1 MAEDKKI
8 YQLEIEIGDS
18 KKNLSDLRLEL
29 ERVRSELKQGNL
41 TKEEAEKKTIALNA
55 KIIDEKAKLADLNQT
70 LVKYNKELAQQ
81 KKETEENTKKKNAF
95 RNTLDKVTA
104 AYHKAGGGIQGMTAA
119 AKAFI
124 MTPIGAVI
132 TAITGSLALFKKA
145 LGGSVEGQRT
155 LNKITKTVSTTFD
168 VFLQQLRNAGTL
180 VKALFTF
187 DGNEIGKALDQFTDG
202 IKGSVDTIKEGVELE
217 DQLYELDRKESE
229 LKVKQSEY
237 EAQIS
242 EYRRIAADR
251 SKTEAEREEANQ
263 KVRELT
269 VQSINEEIALE
280 QDRLK
285 LLKEKHSLTD
295 STTEDIEEERETQIR
310 INNLIAKKNQAL
322 QKTDKIQ
329 NQINK
334 SVEAEASEADKAT
347 KAWVDA
353 GNKAVEELDKTLEK
367 EAELRKKNAES
378 VKALQNEMFAER
390 LDEHQRELFNI
401 QQEYD
406 ARMDA
411 IKKLAEAEAISAA
424 EREILETQARDNRKR
439 KEEEAAK
446 DSEKTEQK
454 VTDAK
459 IALANTVA
467 DATGDTLK
475 AVGSMLDADNKKS
488 FEAKKALDIA
498 DTTISTI
505 KGAAGAFLQ
514 ATASYPP
521 PYGQIIGAITAGAAT
536 ASGIANIAKIKSQKY
551 KGGSSPSAST
561 PQARNVEIPKE
572 TATTT
577 SSIQGVQSDLATVG
591 QTKSVRGTETKQTQ
605 TVLVVDDV
613 TAKQNSQNLIQKT
626 SVM

>member
-18 KKNLSDLRLEL
+18 KKNLADMRLEL

-81 KKETEENTKKKNAF
+81 KKETEENTKTKNAF
-95 RNTLDKVTA
+95 RDTLDKVTA
-104 AYHKAGGGIQGMTAA
+104 AYHKAGGGINGMTAA

-132 TAITGSLALFKKA
+132 TAITGALALFKKA

-180 VKALFTF
+180 IKALFTF
-187 DGNEIGKALDQFTDG
+187 DKNEIGKALDEFKNG
-202 IKGSVDTIKEGVELE
+202 LSGAVATIKEGVELE
-217 DQLYELDRKESE
+217 DKLFDLERKQSE
-229 LKVKQSEY
+229 FRVKQSEY
-237 EAQIS
+237 EKQIS

-251 SKTEAEREEANQ
+251 SKTEAERNEANQ
-263 KVRELT
+263 KVRDLT
-269 VQSINEEIALE
+269 IKSINDEIALE
-280 QDRLK
+280 QERLK

-295 STTEDIEEERETQIR
+295 STMEDIEEERETEIR
-310 INNLIAKKNQAL
+310 INNLITERNQAL
-322 QKTDKIQ
+322 QRTDKIQ

-334 SVEAEASEADKAT
+334 SVETMQSEADKAT

-353 GNKAVEELDKTLEK
+353 GNKALEELDKQLKAE
-367 EAELRKKNAES
+367 EELRKTNAEK
-378 VKALQNEMFAER
+378 VKALNDAMFVER
-390 LDEHQRELFNI
+390 LDEHQKTLYNI

-406 ARMDA
+406 ARMQM
-411 IKKLAEAEAISAA
+411 IKNLAEAEAISAA
-424 EREILETQARDNRKR
+424 EREILETQARDSRKR

-446 DSEKTEQK
+446 DSVKIEQ
-454 VTDAK
+454 DATNAK
-459 IALANTVA
+459 NALANTIV
-467 DATGDTLK
+467 DATSDTLK
-475 AVGSMLDADNKKS
+475 AAGSMIDADNKKS

-498 DTTISTI
+498 DTTVSTI
-505 KGAAGAFLQ
+505 KGATGAFLQ

-551 KGGSSPSAST
+551 KGSSSPSASA
-561 PQARNVEIPKE
+561 PQSKNVEIPKE
-572 TATTT
+572 TTT